1 MVGPESQPGLTLA
14 HVGALRT
21 GSKTAVCNPTPDE
34 FIVRPMVAMWLSK
47 PDAPVTVTLV
57 VPVAAVAEAVR
68 VKVELALLLLGGVT
82 GVVEKPAVTPLGR
95 PEAESAVAALKP
107 FKLVTVMELVPFVP
121 CVMVNA
127 EGRALIV

>member
-1 MVGPESQPGLTLA
+1 
-14 HVGALRT
+14 
-21 GSKTAVCNPTPDE
+21 
-34 FIVRPMVAMWLSK
+34 MWLSK

-68 VKVELALLLLGGVT
+68 VNVELTLLLLGGVT

-107 FKLVTVMELVPFVP
+107 FKLVTVMELVPFVL